1 MSLNWDLRAIE
12 SRDLSEE
19 GLRVTESLIWGTIAT
34 GIGEIT
40 ADNWAEFHARLVFG
54 AKLDGIEDHVPSPQK
69 VRAHIGLKT
78 NVFPNKTRAQW
89 LRRFG
94 NDLDALKKRAQDEVR
109 GTDLLSQPVKVVSA

>member
-19 GLRVTESLIWGTIAT
+19 GLRVTESLIWGTMAT

-40 ADNWAEFHARLVFG
+40 EENWAEFHARLAFA
-54 AKLDGIEDHVPSPQK
+54 AKLDGIEAVSPQK